1 MTRGGSLADWIGCAL
16 FGREIEDHRTPPG
29 RITPDKRGIINQSMT
44 RRAAMIPRV
53 SPRSG
58 AGRRQEPAAQHVTK
72 LRERHRRS
80 VDDPDPSFRA
90 DVGSANGTP
99 VAAQMG

>member
-1 MTRGGSLADWIGCAL
+1 MTRGGSLADWIVRAL

-29 RITPDKRGIINQSMT
+29 RITPDTRVIITQSMR
-44 RRAAMIPRV
+44 RRAAMITRV

-58 AGRRQEPAAQHVTK
+58 AGRRQESAAQHVTK

-90 DVGSANGTP
+90 DVRSEEHTS
-99 VAAQMG
+99 